1 TVQFVRRGLNLTSVS
16 SDGTRLPHIFIRDD
30 VERGNCG
37 ELDYYPSAVESID
50 NVPIFQWLEDDAA
63 RNTANFQDPDAQFN
77 NLFSSIPR
85 QAAGMSASAFLTS
98 FEIPDNYT
106 IYFYNGSS
114 LVVENEIVFLPIA
127 NFTNI
132 GSGEDVH
139 KAFEIPPT
147 VTTETTS
154 IASTTPSASASATTS
169 SEEGKQPTEEVMERI
184 PGYPYPVVKNSK
196 NNIAGYFLNDTG
208 FEDTVVLSV
217 LSFLP
222 ANFDPSS
229 GGDLNTTEFVLE
241 AEQVVVELFKKAKE
255 DNRDKLIIDLSANGG
270 GSVTLAEELYR
281 LLFPDGE
288 FTGFNR
294 YRANRALEASSEA
307 SYKALVK
314 ALITQTSYLPINST
328 YHAIKTGKEWF
339 GPYRLERNAK
349 VTEAYQLDK
358 KKPYDPD
365 VDAYY
370 NGFNPDK
377 DKNPVKTA
385 PFKPENII
393 IVTDGICGRP
403 INFAMQAMGG
413 VKGTLLLMSQDL
425 TGVFTKIIDEVK
437 GDEKALS
444 ILEDAKDSFPGTRD
458 APLLPLLTTPAAGK
472 LNAQNGYTLDD
483 LDGYPVHFRYE
494 AAHCKLPSTT
504 PLSPPPL
511 FRQAK

>member
-1 TVQFVRRGLNLTSVS
+1 RWLWRMKSFFFL
-16 SDGTRLPHIFIRDD
+16 LP
-30 VERGNCG
+30 
-37 ELDYYPSAVESID
+37 
-50 NVPIFQWLEDDAA
+50 
-63 RNTANFQDPDAQFN
+63 
-77 NLFSSIPR
+77 
-85 QAAGMSASAFLTS
+85 
-98 FEIPDNYT
+98 
-106 IYFYNGSS
+106 
-114 LVVENEIVFLPIA
+114 

-169 SEEGKQPTEEVMERI
+169 SEEGKQPTEEVNERNTRLSLS
-184 PGYPYPVVKNSK
+184 VVKNSK

-270 GSVTLAEELYR
+270 GSVS
-281 LLFPDGE
+281 
-288 FTGFNR
+288 TG
-294 YRANRALEASSEA
+294 RANRALEASSEA

-393 IVTDGICGRP
+393 IVTDGICASACTIFTGLLTRNQGIRNASARRTADQLCYAGHGRR
-403 INFAMQAMGG
+403 Q
-413 VKGTLLLMSQDL
+413 GTLLLMSQDL